1 MLSFTLKRL
10 HHWSRRG
17 SLVVHEGFTVND
29 GMPFKTINCMKLSA
43 WASLLWSLWAD
54 LGVSL
59 TRGMHFCPVSVAV
72 NHSCC
77 SLFTRDLAKH
87 LFPVF
92 SVTGI
97 GNSERGSHFWA
108 FIAGQFPPWG
118 EKNREPERNEMGA
131 KQHRQSSEE
140 ICKGGNLLSPWAGR
154 RRAGQRVAQK
164 KSSAGFDSR
173 WPEGTRP

>member
-77 SLFTRDLAKH
+77 SLFMRDLAKH

-97 GNSERGSHFWA
+97 GNSDRGSHFWA

-118 EKNREPERNEMGA
+118 ENREPERNEMGA